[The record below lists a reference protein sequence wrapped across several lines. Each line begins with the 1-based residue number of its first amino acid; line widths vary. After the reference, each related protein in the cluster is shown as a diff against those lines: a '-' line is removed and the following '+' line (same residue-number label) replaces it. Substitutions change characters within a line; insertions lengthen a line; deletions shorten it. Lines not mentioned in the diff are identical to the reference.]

1 LSGWKSV
8 ASRIAYYKANRKK
21 AYNWRKA
28 WKEANSEKV
37 LESQKIYYQKHAK
50 QERMRVSAWKKA
62 NPEKVNCYKATR
74 MATKNKVND
83 IHTADD
89 RWMLIEL
96 YSLAKLREE
105 VFGFKWHVDH
115 IVPLSKGGRHGLSNL
130 QVVPQYWNLSK
141 GNRNT
146 NLFVGATIGDDD
158 ND

>member
-1 LSGWKSV
+1 MSGWKSV

-37 LESQKIYYQKHAK
+37 LESQKIYYQKHAE

-74 MATKNKVND
+74 RATKNKVND